1 MKKLILATIVMV
13 GAITTG
19 AYALNGN
26 DQHKIMQNHETMNH
40 KNTQMKG
47 ISLTE
52 AGNDAFGTIQ
62 EVIRKL
68 ESNPNT
74 DWSKVNIEAL
84 RKHLADMQDMTLNV
98 EVISQKNIPNGIETV
113 IKATTPRAHKAL
125 KRVFIAHPSQLKKE
139 TGWDMKVKMVNK
151 NFIIKVTTSKKDEI
165 NKIRGLGYI
174 GLMAYGAHHQPHHWM
189 MANGINP
196 HM

>member
-1 MKKLILATIVMV
+1 MKKFIFTT
-13 GAITTG
+13 AIIAGVATTG
-19 AYALNGN
+19 VYALNGN
-26 DQHKIMQNHETMNH
+26 TQHKLMQNQEMMNH
-40 KNTQMKG
+40 MQMRM
-47 ISLTE
+47 SPLSE

-84 RKHLADMQDMTLNV
+84 RAHLADMEDMTLNV
-98 EVISQKNIPNGIETV
+98 EILSQTNILNGVKTI
-113 IKATTPRAHKAL
+113 IKATTARAYKAL
-125 KRVFIAHPSQLKKE
+125 KRVFKAHPNQLKKE
-139 TGWDMKVKMVNK
+139 TGWNMTIVEKNK
-151 NFIIKVTTSKKDEI
+151 DFIIKATTSNKNEI

-189 MANGINP
+189 IANGKNP